1 VVLNGHAKGHH
12 KAGTHG
18 PDVHFIMDPKV
29 FINLEFGNITHN
41 FIAVLVLQTCMG
53 LIRPMQ
59 DKAYK
64 MYNAGA
70 YLHQYKQFGIDK
82 QDFDSCFARIEDT
95 YASYQAL

>member
-1 VVLNGHAKGHH
+1 
-12 KAGTHG
+12 
-18 PDVHFIMDPKV
+18 MV
-29 FINLEFGNITHN
+29 FRNLELGNITHN
-41 FIAVLVLQTCMG
+41 FNTVLLLQTCMG

-64 MYNAGA
+64 MYSAGA

-82 QDFDSCFARIEDT
+82 QDFESCFARIEDT

>member
-1 VVLNGHAKGHH
+1 MY
-12 KAGTHG
+12 
-18 PDVHFIMDPKV
+18 PMV
-29 FINLEFGNITHN
+29 FKSLEFDNITGN
-41 FIAVLVLQTCMG
+41 LNADLLLQTCMG

-70 YLHQYKQFGIDK
+70 YLHQYKKFGIDK

>member
-1 VVLNGHAKGHH
+1 
-12 KAGTHG
+12 
-18 PDVHFIMDPKV
+18 M
-29 FINLEFGNITHN
+29 
-41 FIAVLVLQTCMG
+41 QTCMG

-95 YASYQAL
+95 YSSYQAL

>member
-1 VVLNGHAKGHH
+1 MWPRCTFQHGSRSLNGLQ
-12 KAGTHG
+12 
-18 PDVHFIMDPKV
+18 ILQ
-29 FINLEFGNITHN
+29 IGNITQN
-41 FIAVLVLQTCMG
+41 FNAVLVLQTCMG

>member
-1 VVLNGHAKGHH
+1 MVLNGHAKGHH

>member
-1 VVLNGHAKGHH
+1 
-12 KAGTHG
+12 
-18 PDVHFIMDPKV
+18 
-29 FINLEFGNITHN
+29 
-41 FIAVLVLQTCMG
+41 MG

>member
-1 VVLNGHAKGHH
+1 MAQMYVSAWIQKIEWFANIGNWQHH
-12 KAGTHG
+12 TK
-18 PDVHFIMDPKV
+18 
-29 FINLEFGNITHN
+29 L
-41 FIAVLVLQTCMG
+41 LVLQTCMG

-64 MYNAGA
+64 MHSAGA